1 MGKMF
6 KNLWNNLINKLLI
19 LEMDKLPTINNNKL
33 MDLIEDKL
41 YLRILPVNL
50 Q

>member
-1 MGKMF
+1 MF

-19 LEMDKLPTINNNKL
+19 PEMDKRPTNNNNKL

-41 YLRILPVNL
+41 YHRILPVNL

>member
-1 MGKMF
+1 MF

-19 LEMDKLPTINNNKL
+19 PEMDKLPTINNYKL

-41 YLRILPVNL
+41 YHRILPVNL